1 MGPKQINEFTLLG
14 TMVPAAE
21 AMRLGMVNRVVP
33 LEKLDDAAMQMA
45 NILLLKNP
53 WGLARIKWL
62 NYRQASHS
70 VNDALEL
77 GNDQAA
83 LWMILPDVIEG
94 MTAYFEKRK
103 PNYEQFRGKIKHVLP
118 QNKLPR

>member
-53 WGLARIKWL
+53 WALARMKWL
-62 NYRQASHS
+62 NHRLANLSTD
-70 VNDALEL
+70 DALEL
-77 GNDQAA
+77 GNDHAA
-83 LWMILPDVIEG
+83 LWMVLPDVIEG

-103 PNYEQFRGKIKHVLP
+103 PNYEQFKGETKHVLP
-118 QNKLPR
+118 QSKLPR